1 MSCLLFLVFSIF
13 SVIILYCSD
22 FMSISILLLLAFSSA
37 LTNFSSVFILENCI
51 TLTITT
57 PILNVNLASTWWK
70 CIYVISKSFSQYAK
84 LTIEKI
90 IGIIQACLHCLLL
103 SVFTTGTMYFFHNM
117 YIKGKHIADII
128 ILKTAVSK

>member
-57 PILNVNLASTWWK
+57 PILNVNLAITWFK
-70 CIYVISKSFSQYAK
+70 RIYVISKLFSQYAK
-84 LTIEKI
+84 LIEKI

-103 SVFTTGTMYFFHNM
+103 SVFTTGTIYFFHNM